1 MKHPRND
8 GERGMAMVIALL
20 ALTVLSML
28 GLVLMMS
35 LNTESRLTSQNLVAA
50 TALNLAEAGVAEAT
64 SRISSGDINLG
75 ANPRATALIFNAN
88 AGSVP
93 VVGVDSTA
101 LATAQPAGAWLA
113 YSSATKGPNVLT
125 VSFKT
130 DAARTVIYKYDA
142 TKNPPIQTVSG
153 MPIYQVMSTGVSGN
167 ATRRIVTEVMQAPV
181 ITNMKGAVVCGRTI
195 DKFNGNAFCCGY
207 NHRADTPDDTGS
219 GGRTGSGG
227 CNENPGINH
236 WEIGSGNLS
245 GLWST
250 GTISSGGASSDDGSP
265 PEAPSQAGFYAGPW
279 EALGMTQ
286 AAFFTW
292 IGSPVNTIPSN
303 PDGVYY
309 IDDNGTTQD
318 HSWSGS
324 AGGTTGSGMLYVD
337 GNLTMNSGFNYRGLI
352 YVEGDIKLNGHAWIL
367 GGLIVKGDT
376 DIKINGGATVLYSA
390 DAIAQSIAKT
400 KGSFVTLSWR
410 EL

>member
-1 MKHPRND
+1 
-8 GERGMAMVIALL
+8 MAMVIALL

-35 LNTESRLTSQNLVAA
+35 LNTESRLTSQNLVSA

-75 ANPRATALIFNAN
+75 SNPRGTALIFNAA

-93 VVGVDSTA
+93 VVGVDTTA

-113 YSSATKGPNVLT
+113 YSTANKGPNVLT

-142 TKNPPIQTVSG
+142 SKNPPIQTTSG
-153 MPIYQVMSTGVSGN
+153 MPIYQVTSTGMSGN
-167 ATRRIVTEVMQAPV
+167 ATRRIVTEVMQQPV
-181 ITNMKGAVVCGRTI
+181 ITNMKGAVVCGI
-195 DKFNGNAFCCGY
+195 EINKFNGNAFACGY

-236 WEIGSGNLS
+236 WETGSGNLT
-245 GLWST
+245 GLWSA
-250 GTISSGGASSDDGSP
+250 GTISSGGASNDDGTP
-265 PEAPSQAGFYAGPW
+265 PEAASQTGFYAGPW

-286 AAFFTW
+286 AAFYAW
-292 IGSPVNTIPSN
+292 IGSPVNSIPGN
-303 PDGVYY
+303 PNGVYY
-309 IDDNGTTQD
+309 VDDNATTQD
-318 HSWSGS
+318 GSWSGS
-324 AGGTTGSGMLYVD
+324 AGGATGSGMLYVD
-337 GNLTMNSGFNYRGLI
+337 GDLTMNAGFNYRGLI
-352 YVEGDIKLNGHAWIL
+352 YVEGDVKLNGHAWIL
-367 GGLIVKGDT
+367 GGLIVRGKT
-376 DIKINGGATVLYSA
+376 KVKINGGATVLYSS
-390 DAIAQSIAKT
+390 DAIAQNIAKT
-400 KGSFVTLSWR
+400 KGSFITLSWR